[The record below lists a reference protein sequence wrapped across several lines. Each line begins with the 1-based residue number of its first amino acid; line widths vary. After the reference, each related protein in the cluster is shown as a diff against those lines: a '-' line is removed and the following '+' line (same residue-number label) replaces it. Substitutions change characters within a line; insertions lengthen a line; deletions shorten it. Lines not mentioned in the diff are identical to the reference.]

1 LITEKQIREALEQLI
16 DPSNN
21 KTLLE
26 NKAVRKIDYDK
37 ESNKVNLVIGLADDK
52 TPKLDDFQFSLM
64 KKMKVELGVGG
75 VKIEYVKLS
84 TRSSQETN
92 ILGNGSEVKFLAIAS
107 GKGGVGK
114 STITANL
121 ALALTRMGKKVGL
134 IDADIYGSSIN
145 QVMEIDELP
154 TQNGNLITPVVKEGI
169 EVITTAMLVQG
180 NKPLMWRG
188 PMLQKLLKHFLNDVD
203 WSKELEYILIDLPPG
218 TGDVAIDIQQ
228 LIPQTRQI
236 LVTTPHPSASYVAV
250 RAGIMAKE
258 LKHPILG
265 VVENMSY
272 IDIDGTK
279 HRVFGKGGGA
289 KVAFELDTEL
299 LATLPLTQ
307 PENGKYHSLFLEDDL
322 LTDEYNSLAKEVI
335 RVF

>member
-1 LITEKQIREALEQLI
+1 MVTEKQIIEALESMI
-16 DPSNN
+16 DPDNG
-21 KTLLE
+21 KTLKE
-26 NKAVRKIDYDK
+26 NGGVRKVEYNA
-37 ESNKVNLVIGLADDK
+37 EANKVNLVIGLADDK
-52 TPKLDDFQFSLM
+52 SKKLNDFQFEIM
-64 KKMKVELGVGG
+64 KKMKVELGIGG

-92 ILGNGSEVKFLAIAS
+92 ILGEDSEVKFLAIAS

-121 ALALTRMGKKVGL
+121 AMALTRMGKKVGL

-145 QVMEIDELP
+145 QIMEIDELP
-154 TQNGNLITPVVKEGI
+154 TQVGNLINPVEKEGI
-169 EVITTAMLVQG
+169 QVITTAMLVQG

-188 PMLQKLLKHFLNDVD
+188 PMLQKLLKHFLHDVD
-203 WSKELEYILIDLPPG
+203 WAKDIEYILIDLPPG

-236 LVTTPHPSASYVAV
+236 LVTTPHPSASHVAV

-265 VVENMSY
+265 VIENMSF
-272 IDIDGTK
+272 IDIDGEK

-289 KVAFELDTEL
+289 QVAYELETEL

-307 PENGKYHSLFLEDDL
+307 PENGKYHSLYLAEDKL
-322 LTDEYNSLAKEVI
+322 SKEYDSIAKEVI

>member
-1 LITEKQIREALEQLI
+1 MITEKQIQEALEILV
-16 DPSNN
+16 DPSNG
-21 KTLLE
+21 KTLKE
-26 NKAVRKIDYDK
+26 NNGVRKVEYNSDT
-37 ESNKVNLVIGLADDK
+37 NKVNLVIGLADDK
-52 TPKLDDFQFSLM
+52 TPKRDDFQYEIM
-64 KKMKVELGVGG
+64 KALKIGLGVGG
-75 VKIEYVKLS
+75 VKVEYVKS
-84 TRSSQETN
+84 NTRSAQETD
-92 ILGNGSEVKFLAIAS
+92 ILGANSDVKFLAVAS

-121 ALALTRMGKKVGL
+121 AMALTRLGKKVGL

-154 TQNGNLITPVVKEGI
+154 TQKGELITPVIKENI

-228 LIPQTRQI
+228 LIPQARQL
-236 LVTTPHPSASYVAV
+236 LVTTPHPSASHVAV

-258 LKHPILG
+258 LNHPLLG

-289 KVAFELDTEL
+289 KVAYELETEL

-307 PENGKYHSLFLEDDL
+307 PDNGKYHSLFLE
-322 LTDEYNSLAKEVI
+322 TDPLSKEYDSLAKEIV

>member
-1 LITEKQIREALEQLI
+1 MKALGELI
-16 DPSNN
+16 DPSNS
-21 KTLLE
+21 KTLAE
-26 NKAVRKIDYDK
+26 NDGVRKVEFDS
-37 ESNKVNLVIGLADDK
+37 ETNKVNLVIGLADDK
-52 TPKLDDFQFSLM
+52 TPKLDDFQFEIM
-64 KKMKVELGVGG
+64 KKMKVELGIGG
-75 VKIEYVKLS
+75 VKVEYVKLS

-92 ILGNGSEVKFLAIAS
+92 ILGNDSKVKFLAIAS

-121 ALALTRMGKKVGL
+121 AIALTRLGKKVGL

-154 TQNGNLITPVVKEGI
+154 TQKGSLISPVVQEGI

-203 WSKELEYILIDLPPG
+203 WSEKLEYILIDLPPG

-236 LVTTPHPSASYVAV
+236 LVTTPHPSASHVAV

-258 LKHPILG
+258 LNHPILG
-265 VVENMSY
+265 VIENMSY
-272 IDIDGTK
+272 IDIEGTK

-289 KVAFELDTEL
+289 QVAFELQTDL
-299 LATLPLTQ
+299 IATLPLTQ
-307 PENGKYHSLFLEDDL
+307 PENGKYHSLFLEND
-322 LTDEYNSLAKEVI
+322 SLSKDYDNIAKEVI
-335 RVF
+335 RLF

>member
-1 LITEKQIREALEQLI
+1 MATEKQIIEVLEQLI
-16 DPSNN
+16 DPSSE
-21 KTLLE
+21 KTLKE
-26 NKAVRKIDYDK
+26 IGGVRLVEYN
-37 ESNKVNLVIGLADDK
+37 ESENKVNLVIGLEDPR
-52 TPKLDDFQFSLM
+52 TPKLDDFQYEIM
-64 KKMKVELGVGG
+64 KKLKIDMAIAG
-75 VKIEYVKLS
+75 VKLEFVNIR
-84 TRSSQETN
+84 TRSSQETD
-92 ILGNGSEVKFLAIAS
+92 ILGQQSEVKFLAIAS

-121 ALALTRMGKKVGL
+121 AMALTRLGKRVGL

-154 TQNGNLITPVVKEGI
+154 TQKGELITPVIKENI
-169 EVITTAMLVQG
+169 EVITTAMLIQG

-188 PMLQKLLKHFLNDVD
+188 PMLQKLLRHFLHDVD
-203 WSKELEYILIDLPPG
+203 WSKDLEYILIDLPPG
-218 TGDVAIDIQQ
+218 TGDVAMDIQA
-228 LIPQTRQI
+228 LIPQTKQL
-236 LVTTPHPSASYVAV
+236 LVTTPHPSASHVAV

-272 IDIDGTK
+272 IEIEGEK

-289 KVAFELDTEL
+289 QVAYELETDL

-307 PENGKYHSLFLEDDL
+307 PENGKYHSLFLEEDSL
-322 LTDEYNSLAKEVI
+322 SKEYDSLAKEII
-335 RVF
+335 RQF